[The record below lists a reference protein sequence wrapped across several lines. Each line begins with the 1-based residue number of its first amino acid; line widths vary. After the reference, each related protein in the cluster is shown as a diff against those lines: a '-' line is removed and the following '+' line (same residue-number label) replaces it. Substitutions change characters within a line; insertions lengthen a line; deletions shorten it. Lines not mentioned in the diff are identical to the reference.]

1 MFVEGDI
8 NFEPLASGLLLKVS
22 DEDAAAWKFAGIASD
37 ESVDTDGDSILKTML
52 DLSYAQQRGFVNWH
66 HSRQPEDQIGFL
78 TKAELIGAE
87 RLATLE
93 RDLGITLSKTA
104 SIFVEGQLYKNV
116 PKAAAVRNILTSAP
130 KGYVGGVALSIDGVV
145 AKDVDS
151 GDMVKAFV
159 RGVAMTTIPAQTKT
173 LCQLTKT
180 LIAAMKE
187 TQLAKRMNEENKG
200 LTREQAAMWLLKQRP
215 HWTLEFAQKVT
226 ELAFNQR
233 GE

>member
-1 MFVEGDI
+1 MLTQANID
-8 NFEPLASGLLLKVS
+8 FEPLASGLLLKIS

-37 ESVDTDGDSILKTML
+37 ESIDTDGDAILKTML

-78 TKAELIGAE
+78 TKAELIGVA
-87 RLATLE
+87 RLATIE
-93 RDLGITLSKTA
+93 KDLGIVLSKSA
-104 SIFVEGQLYKNV
+104 SIFVEGELYSKV
-116 PKAAAVRNILTSAP
+116 PKAAAVRNILMSAP

-145 AKDVDS
+145 AKDEDS

-173 LCQLTKT
+173 LCQLSKALREAIQETK
-180 LIAAMKE
+180 
-187 TQLAKRMNEENKG
+187 LAKQMNEENKG
-200 LTREQAAMWLLKQRP
+200 LTREQAAMWLLKKRP

-226 ELAFNQR
+226 ELAFNQK